1 MAKKPKNKKPA
12 VVTTVEDVSI
22 QGNETPNALT
32 ADKGKVPE
40 PGVLP
45 DGYEIDDEA
54 FERFASDANAG
65 ALPMSDSDS
74 DNSKPNATVLD
85 QLLDLDYPDEL
96 GSATQ
101 KPVSDSPYGEVFF
114 STPSAKSEVAM
125 TPDDETDH
133 RGQAAGDG
141 AKAIDAQ
148 IPIQT
153 KQDAPTSSSELVGKV
168 RELVPDAMSV
178 SEDPVAKFEEA
189 IVVEPQSEPAKK
201 ESIGSRIMDKSLLVT
216 QDDHFLRQREIAGN
230 FKTDNLQ
237 QLLPSSVGFL
247 AGRLYM
253 FAFSAERYKLPE
265 VSAWV
270 ENNITWAQPDQVD
283 FYYFNHSTDRA
294 HVRNYR
300 EHAKLTG
307 RIAVGLLAIP
317 AHCLDM
323 QPPHVIHSQEADGV
337 FIYTGTQL
345 IRNKLRCELEASLWP
360 HTVTL

>member
-12 VVTTVEDVSI
+12 VATTVEDVST
-22 QGNETPNALT
+22 QSNETPKAEHLSVAD
-32 ADKGKVPE
+32 ADKLTIGNSMPDAI
-40 PGVLP
+40 GVMPPIEAP
-45 DGYEIDDEA
+45 D
-54 FERFASDANAG
+54 
-65 ALPMSDSDS
+65 ALKSVTTPPMSETPYGSTYATTPSSASGASKDSDDS
-74 DNSKPNATVLD
+74 NAMGPQT
-85 QLLDLDYPDEL
+85 E
-96 GSATQ
+96 
-101 KPVSDSPYGEVFF
+101 PV
-114 STPSAKSEVAM
+114 
-125 TPDDETDH
+125 
-133 RGQAAGDG
+133 
-141 AKAIDAQ
+141 
-148 IPIQT
+148 
-153 KQDAPTSSSELVGKV
+153 
-168 RELVPDAMSV
+168 
-178 SEDPVAKFEEA
+178 
-189 IVVEPQSEPAKK
+189 KK
-201 ESIGSRIMDKSLLVT
+201 ENIGTRIMDKSLLVT
-216 QDDHFLRQREIAGN
+216 QDDHFLREPKIAGN
-230 FKTDNLQ
+230 FKSDNLQ
-237 QLLPSSVGFL
+237 QLLPTTVGFL

-300 EHAKLTG
+300 EKAKLSG
-307 RIAVGLLAIP
+307 RIAVGLLALP